1 MGVKDQPTCGKG
13 LAEHSALPAKM
24 GELSASVAENL
35 ELHMKALDL
44 TDESAKKEHEAYLE
58 LAMDHRRI
66 ASQLQATARRMSG
79 YRDLPMGRHDQKAM
93 AGPEFLEAFERF
105 VTLEQELMTLLQ
117 ARVERDQRMLS
128 QMRVA
133 GSGAS

>member
-1 MGVKDQPTCGKG
+1 MGMEDQPTCGKG

-24 GELSASVAENL
+24 GELTASVAENL
-35 ELHMKALDL
+35 ELHMQALDL
-44 TDESAKKEHEAYLE
+44 TDESAKTEHDAYLE

-93 AGPEFLEAFERF
+93 AGPELLEAFERF

-117 ARVERDQRMLS
+117 ARVEQDRRMLS
-128 QMRVA
+128 QMRGA
-133 GSGAS
+133 GSGAR